1 MKRIPGHIAS
11 DDEYSYEAI
20 TAEEMQEAVA
30 DILAGSIARIIFNSI
45 MKEKNARSSK
55 RLWNTQKK
63 SDSSIM
69 P

>member
-30 DILAGSIARIIFNSI
+30 DILAGSIARIIFNFM
-45 MKEKNARSSK
+45 MKEKDARSSK
-55 RLWNTQKK
+55 RPWNIHKE